1 MFFSKHGLKIA
12 SLRIWKHCIVKNSEH
27 RPPLSMMLCTMNVA
41 KDQHSTADSVD
52 LDWRFDICA
61 GLGGGGGVAITF
73 QPEPLSSSAPPS
85 TFQKSVFAQNM
96 RSYGTRTDLNLE
108 NIRQIGQSR
117 GRLFLNPLGQNLFV
131 GLISIKC

>member
-1 MFFSKHGLKIA
+1 
-12 SLRIWKHCIVKNSEH
+12 
-27 RPPLSMMLCTMNVA
+27 MNVA

-61 GLGGGGGVAITF
+61 GLGGGGGFAITF